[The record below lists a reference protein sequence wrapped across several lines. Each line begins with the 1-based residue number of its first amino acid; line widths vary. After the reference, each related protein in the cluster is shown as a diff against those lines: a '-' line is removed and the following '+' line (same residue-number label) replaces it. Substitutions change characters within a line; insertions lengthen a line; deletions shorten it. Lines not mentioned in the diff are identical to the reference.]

1 MSSYLTFYL
10 VPKKEKLENQEPLT
24 LISFSRSS
32 NIYQA
37 FQENASV
44 AFIGNGDK
52 PNYTEITKD
61 LITSLEKSLQEDFDK
76 AKSRNEAKLKALKEL
91 PELKGEALEE
101 YLYES
106 TEMSEYIEELKN
118 TLNHVDFIS
127 SIICDID
134 LGYTDFEKVLANID

>member
-10 VPKKEKLENQEPLT
+10 VPKKEKLESQEPLA
-24 LISFSRSS
+24 LMAFSR
-32 NIYQA
+32 NNVIYQA
-37 FQENASV
+37 FSENAAI

-61 LITSLEKSLQEDFDK
+61 LITSIEKSLQEDFEK
-76 AKSRNEAKLKALKEL
+76 TKSRTEAKLKALKEL

-101 YLYES
+101 YLYEA
-106 TEMSEYIEELKN
+106 TEMPSYIEELEQ
-118 TLNHVDFIS
+118 TLNYINFMS

>member
-10 VPKKEKLENQEPLT
+10 VPKKEKLESQEPLA
-24 LISFSRSS
+24 LMAFSRNSS
-32 NIYQA
+32 IYQA
-37 FQENASV
+37 FQENASIV
-44 AFIGNGDK
+44 FIGNDDK
-52 PNYTEITKD
+52 YNYTEITKD

-106 TEMSEYIEELKN
+106 TEMSEYIEELKH
-118 TLNHVDFIS
+118 TLNHIDFIS